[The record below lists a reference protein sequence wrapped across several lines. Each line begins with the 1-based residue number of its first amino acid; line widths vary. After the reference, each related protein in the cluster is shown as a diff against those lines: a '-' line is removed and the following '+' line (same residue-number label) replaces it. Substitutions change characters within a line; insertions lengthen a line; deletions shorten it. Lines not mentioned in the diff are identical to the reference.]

1 MKALIWTDENG
12 NKFRANPKRMNEYV
26 NCRMEY
32 RDVSEQEIADLKI
45 PEAMV
50 TVKIPI
56 EVFMRSEEMQNKIRT
71 LDLLYNG
78 LNRRTMDGYLHI
90 ENIDTHDVPWYLSM
104 DEYQRMKNAWVIFP
118 PEIIALF
125 ENTESSE
132 PENQSENSI
141 DTVNENENSESG
153 EPWVE
158 NTQVEE

>member
-12 NKFRANPKRMNEYV
+12 NKFRANPKRMSEYV

-78 LNRRTMDGYLHI
+78 LDRRTMDGYLHI
-90 ENIDTHDVPWYLSM
+90 ENIDTHDVPEYLSI

-118 PEIIALF
+118 PEIISIF
-125 ENTESSE
+125 ENTESE
-132 PENQSENSI
+132 QPENPSENPI
-141 DTVNENENSESG
+141 DTVSENENLESG